1 MKSNYS
7 YLILLVAFV
16 IGCGGPP
23 NNNPLLAEA
32 RTAVEAAN
40 NDPAI
45 VAGAPGALDKAE
57 STLRRGEALLKDG
70 ADEDDVYHY
79 AYLTK
84 QHVAIAEE
92 LTRARALED
101 EIKRGEGERQQV
113 ILEAR
118 ELEAQR
124 ARGEAESER
133 QKAEAERM
141 QAESE
146 RERAETALE
155 RAAELNQRVQE
166 LEAQQTERG
175 LVLTLGEV
183 LFDVG
188 GATLKGGGHRAID
201 QLANFLREYPERRV
215 LIEGHTDNTGSQQ
228 LNLDLSRRRAEAV
241 RNALTGM
248 GISGGRIQT
257 EGYGPSYPAASNDTA
272 AGRQQNRR
280 VEIIISD
287 QEGAIPGRQ

>member
-1 MKSNYS
+1 MKRN

-23 NNNPLLAEA
+23 NNNPLLEDA
-32 RTAVEAAN
+32 RSAVAAASS
-40 NDPAI
+40 DPAI

-57 STLRRGEALLKDG
+57 ATLRRGEALLEDG
-70 ADEDDVYHY
+70 ADAEEIYHY

-92 LTRARALED
+92 LTRARAAEE
-101 EIKRGEGERQQV
+101 EIKRAELERQQV
-113 ILEAR
+113 LLQAREQEAR
-118 ELEAQR
+118 R
-124 ARGEAESER
+124 ARGEAEVAQ
-133 QKAEAERM
+133 QKAEEERR
-141 QAESE
+141 QAQSE
-146 RERAETALE
+146 RERAEAALD
-155 RAAELNQRVQE
+155 RAEELNRRVQE

-188 GATLKGGGHRAID
+188 GATLKEGGRRAVD
-201 QLANFLREYPERRV
+201 RLASFLREYPERRV

-228 LNLDLSRRRAEAV
+228 LNLDLSRRRAESV
-241 RNALTGM
+241 RTALVEM
-248 GISGGRIQT
+248 GISADRVQT
-257 EGYGPSYPAASNDTA
+257 EGYGPAYPVAGNNTA

-280 VEIIISD
+280 VEVIISD
-287 QEGAIPGRQ
+287 QKGTIPGRQ